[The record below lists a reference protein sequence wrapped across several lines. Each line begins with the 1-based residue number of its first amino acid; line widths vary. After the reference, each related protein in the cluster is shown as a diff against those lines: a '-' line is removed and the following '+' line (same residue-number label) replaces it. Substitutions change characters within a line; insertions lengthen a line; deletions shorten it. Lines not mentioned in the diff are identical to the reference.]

1 MFSFVSCCSGSIDLV
16 SEIFLV
22 QVPEIFLKLVD
33 KYFPVVVMAL
43 TEILSLTPRT
53 LTHLNSDVTEEDSEE
68 AREIFSL
75 FDKELFIRN

>member
-1 MFSFVSCCSGSIDLV
+1 
-16 SEIFLV
+16 
-22 QVPEIFLKLVD
+22 
-33 KYFPVVVMAL
+33 MAL